1 MCCAKCCVATE
12 VRSVGPGA
20 FEEIY
25 PLLARLPNRA
35 MSKQDWRWLLFDY
48 PWAPGP
54 SRGWALYVDGKAVG
68 FVGAV
73 FSARP
78 LLGRVEKFCNPSSWI
93 VLEEYRYA
101 AALLLRPILALKDH
115 SILSLWLSPAAH
127 KVFSRLGLRPLESEQ
142 LVLPP
147 IPRPGEVLRALRGAF
162 TLAPGEIQAELAGA
176 ERAIHEHMSTSP
188 VARHV
193 LLRRG
198 GRQCYLVATPCRK
211 WGVPYA
217 DVQYLGDREFFW
229 EHRILAQAAL
239 VRAMGIAGL
248 TLAVDRRFLIG
259 RAPPLAQRMKMLRLY
274 RPAHED
280 ITPMMI
286 DGLYSELMGLR
297 Y

>member
-1 MCCAKCCVATE
+1 
-12 VRSVGPGA
+12 VGPEA

-25 PLLARLPNRA
+25 PLLVRLRNGA
-35 MSKQDWRWLLFDY
+35 MSKADWRWLLFEY
-48 PWAPGP
+48 PWAASPP
-54 SRGWALYVDGKAVG
+54 RGWALYADGKAVG
-68 FVGAV
+68 FIGAV
-73 FSARP
+73 FSARS

-101 AALLLRPILALKDH
+101 SALLLRHILALKDH
-115 SILSLWLSPAAH
+115 TILSQWLSPAAY
-127 KVFSRLGLRPLESEQ
+127 KVSSTVDLRPLESEQ

-147 IPRPGEVLRALRGAF
+147 IPRPTEAIRALRGSF
-162 TLAPGEIQAELAGA
+162 TLAPEEIRAELTGA
-176 ERAIHEHMSTSP
+176 ERTMHEDMSSSP

-198 GRQCYLVATPCRK
+198 DRQCYLVATPCRK

-239 VRAMGIAGL
+239 VRAMGTAGL
-248 TLAVDRRFLIG
+248 IVAVDRRFLVG
-259 RAPPLAQRMKMLRLY
+259 RPPPLAQRLKLVRLY
-274 RPAHED
+274 RPARED

-286 DGLYSELMGLR
+286 DGLYSENMGLR

>member
-1 MCCAKCCVATE
+1 MTE
-12 VRSVGPGA
+12 VRSVGADA

-25 PLLARLPNRA
+25 PLLVRLPNRA
-35 MSKQDWRWLLFDY
+35 MSKQDWRWLLFEY

-68 FVGAV
+68 FIGAV

-78 LLGRVEKFCNPSSWI
+78 LAGRVEKFCTPSSWI
-93 VLEEYRYA
+93 VLEGYRYA

-115 SILSLWLSPAAH
+115 SILCLWLSLAAH
-127 KVFSRLGLRPLESEQ
+127 KVFSRVGLRPLESEQ

-147 IPRPGEVLRALRGAF
+147 IPRPAEALRALRGSF
-162 TLAPGEIQAELAGA
+162 TVVPEEIRAELSGA
-176 ERAIHEHMSTSP
+176 ERRIHEDMSSSP

-198 GRQCYLVATPCRK
+198 ARRCYVVATPCRK

-248 TLAVDRRFLIG
+248 ALAVDRRFLVG
-259 RAPPLAQRMKMLRLY
+259 RAPPLAQRMRMLRLY
-274 RPAHED
+274 RPAHAG

-286 DGLYSELMGLR
+286 DGLYSEPMGLR